1 MVELQLALCRR
12 IQYQCTSR
20 HSTPDDFSHSL
31 AKQSFVNYQ
40 HVSQKLLFILA
51 NHCYIKL
58 LTVSAVLYVFCLLVV
73 LVKLS
78 LLAKLLARKTPL
90 SSESS
95 PLQLWTDWLVDRLS

>member
-1 MVELQLALCRR
+1 MVELQLALCCR

-40 HVSQKLLFILA
+40 HVSQKLLFVLA

-78 LLAKLLARKTPL
+78 LLAKLWEEARKTL
-90 SSESS
+90 SAVS
-95 PLQLWTDWLVDRLS
+95 PLQFLALA